1 MHGASENL
9 VSQIMADAF
18 QSGAADK
25 LLASQGLDVGSAA
38 KEREDIN
45 AKITEASRGRAEQEK
60 NLREAGDDGLLVI
73 EATQG
78 RRILLPA
85 GSIGYIELGQ
95 EHARPVG
102 FGFSGE

>member
-1 MHGASENL
+1 MRPLFASEKPT
-9 VSQIMADAF
+9 IAP
-18 QSGAADK
+18 SGRF
-25 LLASQGLDVGSAA
+25 GDVEIKIGVRNIG
-38 KEREDIN
+38 RELNIETDQ
-45 AKITEASRGRAEQEK
+45 TAEQIEK

>member
-1 MHGASENL
+1 VEIKIGVRN
-9 VSQIMADAF
+9 I
-18 QSGAADK
+18 G
-25 LLASQGLDVGSAA
+25 
-38 KEREDIN
+38 RELNIETDQ
-45 AKITEASRGRAEQEK
+45 TAEQIEK